1 VRLASYDKAT
11 ARVLTPTGAVSA
23 AVAAAGFLLVGLFYL
38 FPWQLAAAF
47 PQGAK
52 GARGYLGPRAAGKSM
67 GGRVVRSHATKGKPF
82 QVGQRPQVF
91 KSVVDPG
98 AAPTVPKAS
107 THTTTNIA
115 LDLRFPN
122 KERPHTALPPSS
134 I

>member
-1 VRLASYDKAT
+1 MRLASYDKAT
-11 ARVLTPTGAVSA
+11 ARVLTPTGAGSA
-23 AVAAAGFLLVGLFYL
+23 AVADAGFLLVGLFYL

-67 GGRVVRSHATKGKPF
+67 GGRVARSRATKGKPF

-98 AAPTVPKAS
+98 AAPTVPKAYH
-107 THTTTNIA
+107 THHH
-115 LDLRFPN
+115 
-122 KERPHTALPPSS
+122 K
-134 I
+134 